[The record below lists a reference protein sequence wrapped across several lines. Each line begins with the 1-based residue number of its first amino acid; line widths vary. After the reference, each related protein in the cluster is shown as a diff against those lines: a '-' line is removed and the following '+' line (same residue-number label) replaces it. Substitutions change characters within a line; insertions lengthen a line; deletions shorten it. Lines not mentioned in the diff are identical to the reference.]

1 MVTDQGSEFTI
12 SNDILILPEQSV
24 APDGAFQTNS
34 SAPAIMMI
42 PTWEIN
48 ANDVPKIGR
57 PFFSAAYLMV
67 DLDAETWTLWQAN
80 ATTDSHLVSTGG
92 DCAEKPKVNAS
103 PPTLPEDDHSTSE
116 GADSNAATED
126 VSFNN
131 ATVEDEPAN
140 MISTGSIVGIA
151 VGAAGGAGLLV
162 GALVVCWLKKRRRV
176 GRCESEADIALTKY
190 GHESDQSTPMWYE
203 KSGPSVQEL
212 SASQLDTHELFVNER
227 RAEVSGDTSDR
238 RPIELAAMP
247 TPRP

>member
-1 MVTDQGSEFTI
+1 MITDQGSEFTI

-80 ATTDSHLVSTGG
+80 ATTDSHLVSIGG

-103 PPTLPEDDHSTSE
+103 PPTLPEDDHSTPE
-116 GADSNAATED
+116 GANSSTATED
-126 VSFNN
+126 VSSNN
-131 ATVEDEPAN
+131 ATVEDEPAKV
-140 MISTGSIVGIA
+140 ISTGSVVGIA
-151 VGAAGGAGLLV
+151 VGAAGGVGLLV
-162 GALVVCWLKKRRRV
+162 GALVVYCLRKRRRV
-176 GRCESEADIALTKY
+176 GRSESEADIALTKY
-190 GHESDQSTPMWYE
+190 GHESAQSTPMWYE
-203 KSGPSVQEL
+203 KSGLSIQEL
-212 SASQLDTHELFVNER
+212 SALQLDTHELSVNER
-227 RAEVSGDTSDR
+227 RAEVSGDTSNR
-238 RPIELAAMP
+238 RPFELAAVQ
-247 TPRP
+247 TPRI